1 VQPKQRELALWEQ
14 LQAAQRLP
22 ETSNVGNL
30 LDAVEATTAQLS
42 DAAQLRLAGEALLQV
57 ATLCAARAELLL
69 TEWEETYRD
78 PIVAQGFFADVVR
91 QSMAVDLGDLM
102 ASAPPRQRHTKATG
116 QAAGSLAAPVDK
128 AAALALVDQLE
139 AEATAAVPSQPVWT
153 IAHDED
159 VSRWTAAIA
168 HWLQVAPE
176 RTASLAELC
185 CGLGRP
191 WVEVWLGVL
200 LGGFELEQQ
209 GEFYQAP
216 IWVKYGDEVVV
227 ASTVRQAEP

>member
-1 VQPKQRELALWEQ
+1 MQPKQLELALWEQ
-14 LQAAQRLP
+14 LRLAQQVP
-22 ETSNVGNL
+22 ETSNVGAM
-30 LDAVEATTAQLS
+30 LDAVEATTAQLP

-78 PIVAQGFFADVVR
+78 PIVAQGFFADIVR
-91 QSMAVDLGDLM
+91 QTMAVDLSDLM
-102 ASAPPRQRHTKATG
+102 APAPPRQRRTKATG
-116 QAAGSLAAPVDK
+116 QAAGSIVAPVDK

-139 AEATAAVPSQPVWT
+139 AEATAAVQQQQV
-153 IAHDED
+153 IAIAPDED
-159 VSRWTAAIA
+159 VSRWTAAIT

-176 RTASLAELC
+176 RTASLAVLC
-185 CGLGRP
+185 CGLERP

-216 IWVKYGDEVVV
+216 IWVK
-227 ASTVRQAEP
+227 